1 MNPTSSPTAS
11 PFRVALALATVY
23 VIWGSTYLAIA
34 VAVQT
39 LPPFWMAGVRFVVS
53 GALLYGLA
61 RWQGAAQPTPTNWR
75 SAALIGALLLFIGT
89 GGVAWAEQH
98 VSSGIAA
105 LMVSMTPLWM
115 VLFRWI
121 QPGGERPTGRVWAG
135 LGLGFAGL
143 MILARPWEASA
154 GGGLDPL
161 GVVALLLACVSW
173 AWGSIW
179 SRRVSLPESP
189 VMSTGLEMLCGGAM
203 LLLFGAFA
211 GEPAQLHL
219 ATISGRSILALV
231 YLITFGAVGFIAYIW
246 LLRAANPVLVS
257 TYAYVNPIVAVFLGW
272 LLLNEPVTAKTLVAA
287 AVIVA
292 AVAMITMA
300 QARPAASPKPVEE
313 RKESGCAEVP
323 ELAEA

>member
-1 MNPTSSPTAS
+1 MNPTSSQPES

-61 RWQGAAQPTPTNWR
+61 RWQGAAQPTPAHWR

-115 VLFRWI
+115 VLFRWL

-135 LGLGFAGL
+135 LGLGFVGL
-143 MILARPWEASA
+143 MILARPWEATA
-154 GGGLDPL
+154 AGGLDPL
-161 GVVALLLACVSW
+161 GVLALLLACVTW

-189 VMSTGLEMLCGGAM
+189 VMATGLEMLCGGAM

-219 ATISGRSILALV
+219 AAISGRSVLALV
-231 YLITFGAVGFIAYIW
+231 YLITFGAIGFVAYIW

-272 LLLNEPVTAKTLVAA
+272 LLLSEPVTTKTLIAA

-292 AVAMITMA
+292 AVALITTA
-300 QARPAASPKPVEE
+300 QSRPAKPVEE
-313 RKESGCAEVP
+313 RNENACPEVP